1 MAARSA
7 PTVVRLFSGSA
18 GGYGH
23 QAPVH
28 SSHDGTFDATRRIA
42 WTGGNAIGFQIR
54 SMVPESDVMASSI
67 ELHFIWNTGY
77 IEGEAQSGGKMIP
90 NENRPTLAFVLSPG
104 TRVRFRRKVA
114 VSDLHLS
121 T

>member
-54 SMVPESDVMASSI
+54 SMVPESDVMAGSI
-67 ELHFIWNTGY
+67 ALHFIWNTGY
-77 IEGEAQSGGKMIP
+77 IEGEAQSGGEIIP
-90 NENRPTLAFVLSPG
+90 NETRPPLALCLPPG
-104 TRVRFRRKVA
+104 LRCGFR
-114 VSDLHLS
+114 L
-121 T
+121 